1 MMEFKFL
8 FALLSPI
15 LIGWLSLHLILPNF
29 GSSNRLPG
37 IFWTLFLGTGLG
49 LALISLLYYSWSVVF
64 DPAAYFTVLMLI
76 ELLLVAALFVTC
88 VRRKRSRT
96 DQESSFLPRGGV
108 NKLLA
113 AAATL
118 LLILLF
124 VNYFEDWVRVTLA
137 APYGDWDAWAI
148 WNLRA
153 GFIASGES
161 WSFGFSEAISW
172 SHPDYPL
179 LLPLNIARLW
189 VILGDRSV
197 WAPILVSFMFQ
208 ISLLGFLITSVHL
221 LRGYIQ
227 GILAGMVG
235 VLVLFTSLSFKL
247 YADIPIAFFFLAAN
261 CLVFLS
267 ESGSHA
273 KYNFSLLAGLLVGAG
288 LWTKNEGWAILAAT
302 VITKLILDFSN
313 RKSISWS
320 KKWWGYF
327 LLGIAPFLLVTIH
340 FNIVYAPPGDLL
352 KDISMAGIT
361 SSVLS
366 PGRYMLIFRFV
377 RDQFLE
383 YGNLILPLVPMML
396 IYALIAGFS
405 IPVDQKKAVLSL
417 ALRITLLAGF
427 YFLVY
432 LITPK
437 DLAWHLGTSLERLVT
452 HIFPSFI
459 LLFFLVVS
467 PPGREEP
474 VLA

>member
-15 LIGWLSLHLILPNF
+15 LIGCLSLHLILPNF
-29 GSSNRLPG
+29 GSSNRWPG
-37 IFWTLFLGTGLG
+37 IFWKLFLGTGLG

-64 DPAAYFTVLMLI
+64 NPAAFFTVLMLI
-76 ELLLVAALFVTC
+76 ELFVVGALFVTC
-88 VRRKRSRT
+88 IRRKEYRT
-96 DQESSFLPRGGV
+96 DQESYFLPRDGV

-113 AAATL
+113 IAASL

-124 VNYFEDWVRVTLA
+124 VNYFEDWIRATLTT
-137 APYGDWDAWAI
+137 PYGDWDAWAI

-153 GFIASGES
+153 GFIASGEG
-161 WSFGFSEAISW
+161 WSSGFAEAISW

-189 VILGDRSV
+189 VLLGDRSV
-197 WAPILVSFMFQ
+197 WAPILVSFIFQ
-208 ISLLGFLITSVHL
+208 ISLLGFLITSLQL

-227 GILAGMVG
+227 GILAGLVG
-235 VLVLFTSLSFKL
+235 VLVLFASLSFKL
-247 YADIPIAFFFLAAN
+247 YADIPIAFYFLAAN

-267 ESGSHA
+267 ESESDA
-273 KYNFSLLAGLLVGAG
+273 KYNLSLLTGLLIGAA
-288 LWTKNEGWAILAAT
+288 LWTKNEGWAMLAAT

-313 RKSISWS
+313 RKSISRS

-327 LLGIAPFLLVTIH
+327 LLGVSPFLLATIH
-340 FNIVYAPPGDLL
+340 FNIIYAPPGDLL
-352 KDISMAGIT
+352 KDISIGGIA

-366 PGRYMLIFRFV
+366 PGRYLVIFRFV
-377 RDQFLE
+377 KDQFLE
-383 YGNLILPLVPMML
+383 YGNLILPLVPLMI
-396 IYALIAGFS
+396 IYALTAGLS
-405 IPVDQKKAVLSL
+405 IPIGQKKAVISL
-417 ALRITLLAGF
+417 ALRITLLASF

-437 DLAWHLGTSLERLVT
+437 DLTWHLGTSLERLVT